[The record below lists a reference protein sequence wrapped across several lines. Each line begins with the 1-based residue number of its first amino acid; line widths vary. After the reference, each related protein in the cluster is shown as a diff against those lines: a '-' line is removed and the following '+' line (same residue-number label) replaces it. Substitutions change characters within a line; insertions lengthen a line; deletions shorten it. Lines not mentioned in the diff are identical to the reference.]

1 MMYHSFRFSLSSSFF
16 ILSRAHRRLRRVNT
30 KGDKFWE
37 KERSSS
43 SLYVTERSSS
53 APQKKSKRAQIHT
66 KRRRA
71 AP

>member
-16 ILSRAHRRLRRVNT
+16 ILSRAHRRVNT